1 MTRILNESSAL
12 SEWKPTDMHSPQEL
26 REQCAK
32 RLLASVERV
41 GHLTAFIG
49 LDGFVDEIIHLV
61 DVRHNSESFDRIPTI
76 TRLAERLQGAAGRS
90 TNLEA
95 VTQRVKIGGNG
106 PIMANALCRFGVA
119 VTYVGA
125 LGYPTLHP
133 VFADFAARAEVHSIA
148 PPGLTDALEFEDGK
162 VLVGKTTQLGEI
174 TWDNIQLRYGRK
186 KFADK
191 FFASDLVA
199 FVNWT
204 MIPFMSDIWEAVQ
217 RELCPVDK
225 SKRRKIFFDLC
236 DPEKRTPDDLRRALQ
251 LIRKFGAYFEVILGL
266 NEKEAIEVGAVLG
279 FDRDVQTRS
288 ALAGLTRDIRSTTG
302 VDTLVVHPV
311 SYALAASGN
320 DCVIVDGPYIA
331 KPLITTGAGDHF
343 NAGFCLGKTLGFE
356 DEMSV
361 LVGVATSGFYVR
373 NAQSPRLTDLAEML
387 RNWPVKDL

>member
-1 MTRILNESSAL
+1 
-12 SEWKPTDMHSPQEL
+12 MHSPQEL

-32 RLLASVERV
+32 RLLASVERAN
-41 GHLTAFIG
+41 HLTAFIG

-61 DVRHNSESFDRIPTI
+61 DVRHNAENFDRISSI
-76 TRLAERLQGAAGRS
+76 ANLAARLAAAAGQS

-95 VTQRVKIGGNG
+95 VTQRVKLGGNG

-133 VFADFAARAEVHSIA
+133 VFADFAAHAEVHTIA
-148 PPGLTDALEFEDGK
+148 PPGLTDAYEFEDGK
-162 VLVGKTTQLGEI
+162 VMIGQTTQLGEI
-174 TWDNIQLRYGRK
+174 TWENIQLRYGRV

-191 FFASDLVA
+191 FFSSDLVA

-217 RELCPVDK
+217 AELCPVDK
-225 SKRRKIFFDLC
+225 SKRRKIFIDLA
-236 DPEKRTPDDLRRALQ
+236 DPEKRTHDDLRRALK
-251 LIRKFGAYFEVILGL
+251 LIEKFRAFFDVILGL
-266 NEKEAIEVGAVLG
+266 NEKEAWEVGAVLG
-279 FDRDVQTRS
+279 LGGDSRGDSRTRS
-288 ALAGLTRDIRSTTG
+288 VLAQLVRDIRQASG

-311 SYALAASGN
+311 SYALAATGG
-320 DCVIVDGPYIA
+320 DCAMVDGPYIA

-343 NAGFCLGKTLGFE
+343 NAGFCLGKVLGFD

-361 LVGVATSGFYVR
+361 LVGVTASGFYVR

-387 RNWPVKDL
+387 RHWPFKES

>member
-1 MTRILNESSAL
+1 
-12 SEWKPTDMHSPQEL
+12 MHSPQEL

-32 RLLASVERV
+32 HLLASVERA

-61 DVRHNSESFDRIPTI
+61 DVRHNSESFERIPSI
-76 TRLAERLQGAAGRS
+76 TKLAARLEGAAGRS
-90 TNLEA
+90 TNIEA

-119 VTYVGA
+119 VTYLGA

-148 PPGLTDALEFEDGK
+148 PPGLTDAYEFEDGK

-174 TWDNIQLRYGRK
+174 TWENIQLRYGRK

-191 FFASDLVA
+191 FFSSDLVA

-217 RELCPVDK
+217 SELCPVDK
-225 SKRRKIFFDLC
+225 VKRRKIFFDLC

-251 LIRKFGAYFEVILGL
+251 LIKKFSAYFDVILGL

-279 FDRDVQTRS
+279 FSRDANTRG
-288 ALAGLTRDIRSTTG
+288 ALAELARGIRTMTG

-311 SYALAASGN
+311 SYALAVTGDNCAL
-320 DCVIVDGPYIA
+320 VDGPFIS

-343 NAGFCLGKTLGFE
+343 NAGFCLGKTLGFD
-356 DEMSV
+356 DEMCV
-361 LVGVATSGFYVR
+361 LVGVTTSGFYVR

-387 RNWPVKDL
+387 RNWPAKDL